1 MTNTLSAKDK
11 AIQYGVKDNSVID
24 RFRSKL
30 VNKPNGCI
38 EYSGAR
44 WDSRD
49 RYRAMRITRKE
60 SPEDKRG
67 IATKVKVHRFAYALH
82 YGFDALPK
90 AGDPFTG
97 KSKIINH
104 ICNNPK
110 CVNPKHLNVLTS
122 SENVALIGVDQEL

>member
-1 MTNTLSAKDK
+1 MKLSNKDK
-11 AIQYGVKDNSVID
+11 AIQYGITDNTVID
-24 RFRSKL
+24 RFKTKL
-30 VNKPNGCI
+30 DNKTTGCI
-38 EYSGAR
+38 EFTGAR

-49 RYRAMRITRKE
+49 RYRTFRITSSKGN
-60 SPEDKRG
+60 SQS
-67 IATKVKVHRFAYALH
+67 VKAHRFAYALH

-97 KSKIINH
+97 QSKVINH

-122 SENVALIGVDQEL
+122 LENVALIGIDQEL